1 MYIYVYI
8 CTYIHIYV
16 YTIYIYTGR
25 CTFLENK
32 LGYPQSVFNKNY
44 TLKSLLVLGVLINK
58 KYFGAD
64 SEKGLRHLALVGNVV
79 LKRSAAARRDR

>member
-1 MYIYVYI
+1 
-8 CTYIHIYV
+8 
-16 YTIYIYTGR
+16 
-25 CTFLENK
+25 
-32 LGYPQSVFNKNY
+32 
-44 TLKSLLVLGVLINK
+44 LLVLGVLINK